1 MKGAT
6 AKQRLLLTSGAFV
19 GGHLFMA
26 ANHGGAVG
34 AIIASVAA
42 YGAWQFADEFFEKIN
57 NQDGENSPRLP
68 SGKRGLGYRLVTT
81 RGKRFNHDLPTD
93 EEITE
98 HQRRYQ
104 SDDDFDMP
112 QLRTGTFTF
121 SHLLAT
127 GWRPSYNEIFLARL
141 PDGTNVFVTVE
152 QLVHIAL
159 SGATRNGKTSII
171 RMLLSQL
178 IYVGCDCILLDPHF
192 TPFDVKTRED
202 WTPFVSKLKLDPM
215 EYKEYSRIEQILRH
229 ADDVI
234 LAKRRV
240 LRSQSKPVGR
250 PIFILI
256 DEYPAI
262 MAQRPKIEGHIGNL
276 LREGAKYD
284 IYLCIA
290 SHDFLV
296 QTAFPSMGSGLRDC
310 LKTVFHAGGNIR
322 TAKELL
328 GMEQIDRDEEAT
340 LGKGRVYL
348 RAETHKQAGLANTP
362 WMDDEAI
369 HLLVGPS
376 TYVEDNDIE
385 IELDDDDDP
394 LADITANSYPAT
406 EVRQEATVKPNIEDK
421 GPRAEDIDIDL
432 LVLCWNGGANSVDK
446 LMKAFKM
453 THHQATLARKRIMDC
468 TNKHIEEAT
477 E

>member
-1 MKGAT
+1 MMLTGSTFLAGQFFMALNHEGGVGFIVAT
-6 AKQRLLLTSGAFV
+6 AVSY
-19 GGHLFMA
+19 A
-26 ANHGGAVG
+26 AW
-34 AIIASVAA
+34 S
-42 YGAWQFADEFFEKIN
+42 FADNVFEKVN
-57 NQDGENSPRLP
+57 DGDTTPRLP
-68 SGKRGLGYRLVTT
+68 SAKGRGLGHRLFF
-81 RGKRFNHDLPTD
+81 GPPSPSIDDMPTD
-93 EEITE
+93 EDVAN
-98 HQRRYQ
+98 HMRRHTPDN
-104 SDDDFDMP
+104 DDNDFDIP
-112 QLRTGTFTF
+112 LLGSGTFNF
-121 SHLLAT
+121 SQLLAT
-127 GWRPSYNEIFLARL
+127 GWRPSDNEIFLARL

-202 WTPFVSKLKLDPM
+202 WTPFVSKLKIDPM
-215 EYKEYSRIEQILRH
+215 ECKEYSRIEQILRH
-229 ADDVI
+229 ADNVI
-234 LAKRRV
+234 LAKRRT

-262 MAQRPKIEGHIGNL
+262 IAQCPKIEGHIGNL

-296 QTAFPSMGSGLRDC
+296 QTAFPSMGSGLRDS
-310 LKTVFHAGGNIR
+310 LKTAFHMGGNIR

-348 RAETHKQAGLANTP
+348 RAETHKKAGLAQTP

-369 HLLVGPS
+369 HMLVGPS
-376 TYVEDNDIE
+376 TYVEDDDVDLE
-385 IELDDDDDP
+385 DDDDP
-394 LADITANSYPAT
+394 LADININPRSVAEA
-406 EVRQEATVKPNIEDK
+406 VKQEATVKPNIEDK

-432 LVLCWNGGANSVDK
+432 LVLCWNGGANSVEK

-468 TNKHIEEAT
+468 ARNHIAETEE
-477 E
+477 